1 MQGDSLKFLDHEHT
15 FLVDK
20 GFPAGDRCLADTQ
33 LLLVEAGIG
42 GVEELIRR
50 PRFGQRS
57 FCDHPPGSLGVFGMH
72 TSGIDRGCRIV
83 IVRGGR
89 YDIHPSAVIAIA
101 GVASHHGAIRRGFF
115 ADHDTRTTL
124 RVQDRLRILDLLRYR
139 NG

>member
-1 MQGDSLKFLDHEHT
+1 
-15 FLVDK
+15 
-20 GFPAGDRCLADTQ
+20 
-33 LLLVEAGIG
+33 
-42 GVEELIRR
+42 
-50 PRFGQRS
+50 
-57 FCDHPPGSLGVFGMH
+57 MH